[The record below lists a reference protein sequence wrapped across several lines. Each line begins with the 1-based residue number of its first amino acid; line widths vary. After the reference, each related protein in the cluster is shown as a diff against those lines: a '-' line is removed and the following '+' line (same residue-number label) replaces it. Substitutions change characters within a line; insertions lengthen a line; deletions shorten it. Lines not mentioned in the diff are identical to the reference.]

1 MEHYYTQNPS
11 TPHDIRSI
19 TFEIGEVKLDLFT
32 DAGVFSK
39 EKVDYGSDCI
49 INTLPKLT
57 GNILDLGCG
66 YGVIG
71 LSLALLNPDTTVSL
85 VDINQ
90 RAVDLT
96 QQNIQ
101 RNHIENASAHLSD
114 GFNQVDG
121 LYNAIICNPPIRA
134 GKSVIYP
141 LYEQSTNYLIP
152 GGAIYLVIQKKQGA
166 KSAVDKLLSI
176 YGNCEVINKQGG
188 YWIIKSIKD
197 SI

>member
-1 MEHYYTQNPS
+1 
-11 TPHDIRSI
+11 
-19 TFEIGEVKLDLFT
+19 
-32 DAGVFSK
+32 
-39 EKVDYGSDCI
+39 
-49 INTLPKLT
+49 
-57 GNILDLGCG
+57 
-66 YGVIG
+66 
-71 LSLALLNPDTTVSL
+71 
-85 VDINQ
+85 
-90 RAVDLT
+90 
-96 QQNIQ
+96 
-101 RNHIENASAHLSD
+101 
-114 GFNQVDG
+114 
-121 LYNAIICNPPIRA
+121 IICNPPIRA